1 MKVATG
7 VTFIGA
13 GGNPQSPAINDSPAQ
28 AKLKLLFDIF

>member
-1 MKVATG
+1 MKVATW

-13 GGNPQSPAINDSPAQ
+13 EGNPRPRALNDSPAQ